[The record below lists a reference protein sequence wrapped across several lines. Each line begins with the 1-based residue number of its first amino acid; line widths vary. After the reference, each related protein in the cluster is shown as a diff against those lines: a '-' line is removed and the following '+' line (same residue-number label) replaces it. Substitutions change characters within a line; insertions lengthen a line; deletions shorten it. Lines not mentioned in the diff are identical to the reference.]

1 MGWFAIGLVIRFLSY
16 NDHLQLIVIQHIF
29 MGMNAIKQVAWV
41 AIDVNSSYVKSY
53 TYATHAT

>member
-1 MGWFAIGLVIRFLSY
+1 LSY